1 MNLIE
6 RAKQGSHEAHDSIK
20 QVRKYSGEPYWT
32 HTDKVAA
39 IVATVTNDEEVIAAA
54 HLHDVLE
61 DVAPTKPEYDRNWI
75 QRWFGVR
82 VLALVLDLTDVYTK
96 EAFPDKNRAE
106 RKQLERERIGKTA
119 LEAKTI
125 KLADL
130 LDNTASIAEHD
141 KDFAQVYLREKLELL
156 PYLSDGNSEL
166 LQRCSIQTIAACA
179 ACGVEI
185 ASISAPAPAPEPV
198 TSPLTNAE

>member
-39 IVATVTNDEEVIAAA
+39 IVATVTSDEEVIAAA

-75 QRWFGVR
+75 QRWFGSR
-82 VLALVLDLTDVYTK
+82 VLALVLDLTDVYTR

-106 RKQLERERIGKTA
+106 RKQLERERIGA
-119 LEAKTI
+119 IPAEAKTI

-156 PYLSDGNSEL
+156 PYLSDGNAEL

-185 ASISAPAPAPEPV
+185 ATFSAPP
-198 TSPLTNAE
+198 TTLPLTTPE